1 MVKAVG
7 FVKSIRC
14 LRLLVLYN
22 KYQMVKAVLFCITE
36 LRLSD
41 NKYQVKAVDG

>member
-1 MVKAVG
+1 MVKAV
-7 FVKSIRC
+7 
-14 LRLLVLYN
+14 VLY
-22 KYQMVKAVLFCITE
+22 VKAVVCITSIK